1 MNTFG
6 VMIQMCGLSPHQAA
20 HFLKVPPRVV
30 ARWTRGVGRPTA
42 EALATLGD
50 LQARQ
55 QNVADAIITSWDRA
69 GRPATLAITV
79 ARDDDEAREMG
90 WPSLAAQ
97 IAPAAIA
104 QAVLG
109 PISIELDHGDTAEV
123 DPAKIAAA

>member
-6 VMIQMCGLSPHQAA
+6 VMIQICGLSPHQAA
-20 HFLKVPPRVV
+20 HFLEVPPRVV
-30 ARWTRGVGRPTA
+30 ARWTRGVGRPTVS
-42 EALATLGD
+42 ALAALGD

-55 QNVADAIITSWDRA
+55 QNVADAIISSWDEA
-69 GRPATLAITV
+69 GRPASLSIAV
-79 ARDDDEAREMG
+79 ARDDDEAKEMG

-109 PISIELDHGDTAEV
+109 PISIELDQGDAAGV
-123 DPAKIAAA
+123 DPATIAAE

>member
-6 VMIQMCGLSPHQAA
+6 VLIQICGLTPHQAA
-20 HFLKVPPRVV
+20 HFLGVPPRVV
-30 ARWTRGVGRPTA
+30 ARWTRGVGRPTQ
-42 EALATLGD
+42 EALAALGD

-55 QNVADAIITSWDRA
+55 QNVADAIITSWDKA

-79 ARDDDEAREMG
+79 ARDDDQAKDMG
-90 WPSLAAQ
+90 WPSQAAQ

-109 PISIELDHGDTAEV
+109 PISIELDHGDAAEV
-123 DPAKIAAA
+123 DPATIAAE